1 MRKILIGILLGL
13 SLGISF
19 SLFAWVNPSQNP
31 PSGGGVLQTSN
42 TGLTINTSTYFISGN
57 VGIGTAA
64 PDHKLTISSSAS
76 GASVQ
81 ANIFNPTAGAGQV
94 AGIRFH
100 TASGWNVMLRTNQN
114 TAWLELTDANGNW
127 VHRWNGGD
135 YYATG
140 NVGIGTT
147 NPGGYRLYVN
157 GSLYASSYYCAS
169 DIRLKRDIQE
179 INGTLEKIMNLHPI
193 SFVWNEK
200 SEKAG
205 KKDIGISGQEIEK
218 YFPELV
224 FKNDDGYISVDY
236 SKLSVVAISAIKE
249 QQKIIEEQ
257 AQKIKIL
264 EEKIKELESKI
275 EKR

>member
-1 MRKILIGILLGL
+1 VAKLAVMGD
-13 SLGISF
+13 
-19 SLFAWVNPSQNP
+19 
-31 PSGGGVLQTSN
+31 
-42 TGLTINTSTYFISGN
+42 
-57 VGIGTAA
+57 VGIGRTDVDNAQEWA
-64 PDHKLTISSSAS
+64 RTLTLTGGPHAKLLVTET
-76 GASVQ
+76 
-81 ANIFNPTAGAGQV
+81 TAGVKTGIFSHSSWGGAVGRIGTESWHDLRLMAGY
-94 AGIRFH
+94 
-100 TASGWNVMLRTNQN
+100 
-114 TAWLELTDANGNW
+114 GND
-127 VHRWNGGD
+127 VVTITTG
-135 YYATG
+135 G

-147 NPGGYRLYVN
+147 NPGGYKLYVN

-179 INGTLEKIMNLHPI
+179 LNGTLEKVMNLHPI